1 MSYLAFDTETT
12 GLSADCNV
20 LTSFFIILDS
30 GLNQVATLD
39 LQIKHDFYTVYTK
52 ALEINKIDLLEHDK
66 NAIPKSEAIMK
77 LENFL
82 EKYKTNEKYIILGHN
97 ILFDLKMLRHNNI
110 LSKEIKEKYI
120 SNIYYDTLTLSRK
133 LKSEKKIPYNQS
145 LSLNK
150 ICYYYDISLNNECK
164 FHNAEY
170 DIKMTVELY
179 KKLIEI

>member
-1 MSYLAFDTETT
+1 MAYLAFDTETT
-12 GLSADCNV
+12 GLSTDCNV

-30 GLNQVATLD
+30 ELNQVATLD
-39 LQIKHDFYTVYTK
+39 LQIKHDYYKVYTK
-52 ALEINKIDLLEHDK
+52 ALEINKINLIEHDK
-66 NAIPKSEAIMK
+66 NAIPKAEAILQ

-82 EKYKTNEKYIILGHN
+82 EKYKSKEKYIILGHN
-97 ILFDLKMLRHNNI
+97 ILFDLKMLRCNNI
-110 LSKEIKEKYI
+110 LSKDSKEKYI
-120 SNIYYDTLTLSRK
+120 SDTYYDTLALSRK
-133 LKSEKKIPYNQS
+133 LKTEKKIPYTQS

-150 ICYYYDISLNNECK
+150 ICYYYDISLDNECK